1 MRRLSNPR
9 TGIEQGETEVFSDF
23 ESGGE
28 MWTGTGPRERRC
40 KVEFGEAFGAPPAVQ
55 LSISLWDMETSAAV
69 RAHLI
74 AENVTPTGFEIV
86 FRTWADSRVARI
98 RAAWLAI
105 GELPFGDDW
114 DVE

>member
-1 MRRLSNPR
+1 MKRFRNHLI
-9 TGIEQGETEVFSDF
+9 GVDQGDVVVFADF
-23 ESGGE
+23 EDGGE
-28 MWTGTGPRERRC
+28 MWTGQGARERRRAVTFS
-40 KVEFGEAFGAPPAVQ
+40 KAFRDAPAVQ
-55 LSISLWDMETSAAV
+55 VSVSLWDVDTASAM
-69 RAHLI
+69 RAEVVADRI
-74 AENVTPTGFEIV
+74 GPEGFEIV